1 MLQEEQTQ
9 MQTHEQ
15 EQEQEQEQMQ
25 TQAIYRYKFEEQ
37 FMIELYNF
45 SKIHQYDDRK
55 EFKSAWNVWTE
66 ENTEL
71 IEHETRRLTNLNY
84 DGDVK
89 DKMFRSAR
97 YYFRKKSPEKKEQ
110 PQRRK
115 YICVD
120 KNIINA
126 IDAHILKNSSKP
138 STAFLDFCKEN
149 IDLLSEEIA
158 RLYIENMTA
167 EDIKKKIK
175 KTYKNRYFLKV
186 NVNI

>member
-1 MLQEEQTQ
+1 MLHQHE
-9 MQTHEQ
+9 THE
-15 EQEQEQEQMQ
+15 ETHEE
-25 TQAIYRYKFEEQ
+25 TIHPIYRYKFEEQ
-37 FMIELYNF
+37 FMIELFNF

-55 EFKSAWNVWTE
+55 EFKSAWNSWTE
-66 ENTEL
+66 EHAEL
-71 IEHETRRLTNLNY
+71 IEDETRRLTNLNY

-120 KNIINA
+120 KDIINA
-126 IDAHILKNSSKP
+126 IDEHILKNNSKP

-158 RLYIENMTA
+158 RLYSENMSA
-167 EDIKKKIK
+167 DDIKKKIK

-186 NVNI
+186 NIS

>member
-1 MLQEEQTQ
+1 MLQQEQT
-9 MQTHEQ
+9 Q
-15 EQEQEQEQMQ
+15 EQEQTIHQ
-25 TQAIYRYKFEEQ
+25 IYRYKFEEQ

-66 ENTEL
+66 EHAEL
-71 IEHETRRLTNLNY
+71 IEDETRRLINLNY
-84 DGDVK
+84 DGDVN

-120 KNIINA
+120 KDIINA
-126 IDAHILKNSSKP
+126 IDEHILKNSSKP
-138 STAFLDFCKEN
+138 STAFLEFCKEN
-149 IDLLSEEIA
+149 IELLSEEIA
-158 RLYIENMTA
+158 RLYSENMTA

-186 NVNI
+186 NII

>member
-1 MLQEEQTQ
+1 MLQEEQ

-15 EQEQEQEQMQ
+15 MQEQEQEQ
-25 TQAIYRYKFEEQ
+25 TQPIYRYKFEEQ

-97 YYFRKKSPEKKEQ
+97 YYFRKKSPEK
-110 PQRRK
+110 
-115 YICVD
+115 
-120 KNIINA
+120 N
-126 IDAHILKNSSKP
+126 L
-138 STAFLDFCKEN
+138 EN
-149 IDLLSEEIA
+149 KTSQLQQA
-158 RLYIENMTA
+158 PAPRLYAGEHPPRDEPVA
-167 EDIKKKIK
+167 R
-175 KTYKNRYFLKV
+175 TYRCVGANTGGGQPPSDLYAGEHPSRD
-186 NVNI
+186 